1 MSELTTTD
9 SRRELASTDSGRDLA
24 PRLHALERAV
34 EATRGMMPDEVVDRA
49 FDVRVNAGDRLARG
63 DAAVVVA
70 LAGGTGSGKS
80 SLFNALA
87 GDEVAD
93 VGVRRPTTTDPVALV
108 IGDIEGAD
116 SLLDWLE
123 VRKRFT
129 PEDALGINSGLILL
143 DLPDHDSIR
152 ADHKA
157 TVDKLV
163 KRVDVLLW
171 VLDPQKYAQGLLH
184 KGYLKDLRQHAEV
197 QMVALNKID
206 ELNASERDACVTDLR
221 RILSSEGLSKVPI
234 HAISALDGSGLDKLR
249 DALSAVA
256 ERRTAALQRIDGD
269 LRKAADDL
277 AAHLGLPPEK
287 PLDPDP
293 LVQVVA
299 AAARVDDRADAEGQR
314 YVDVARHRTRPPLLR
329 ALASIFRRRD
339 RRSTFSFEDFDP
351 EARDPSPVSVQHA
364 LHELAVRYGRGL
376 TRPWRSRLR
385 EVALHASE
393 PLQRLTSEA
402 LGRVTASPPRRHWW
416 RPVSLVWGIF
426 ELLALVGLVWL
437 AVIAASNYLDLPAF
451 DPPASVG
458 GVSLPIVLAV
468 GGIIG
473 WVIFRFVREQLVKAG
488 ARRYAQWVRRSYHTE
503 IAEAVKEAIAPLAV
517 EIATYQRLV
526 EDLRTVVG

>member
-1 MSELTTTD
+1 MD
-9 SRRELASTDSGRDLA
+9 RARDIA

-34 EATRGMMPDEVVDRA
+34 DASRAMVPDDIVEQAAATRD
-49 FDVRVNAGDRLARG
+49 NAGERLARG

-87 GDEVAD
+87 GEDIAT

-108 IGDIEGAD
+108 VGDIEGAD

-123 VRKRFT
+123 VRKRHT
-129 PEDALGINSGLILL
+129 PEAADLHEGLIVL

-152 ADHKA
+152 ADHRA
-157 TVDKLV
+157 TVDRLV
-163 KRVDVLLW
+163 ARVDVLLW

-184 KGYLKDLRQHAEV
+184 RGYLRDLREHADV
-197 QMVALNKID
+197 QLVALNKID
-206 ELNASERDACVTDLR
+206 ELDDAQREACVTDLR
-221 RILSSEGLSKVPI
+221 RIMKGEGLGKVPI
-234 HAISALDGSGLDKLR
+234 HPISARDGTGLDPLR
-249 DALSAVA
+249 EALSEVAV
-256 ERRTAALQRIDGD
+256 RRTAALQRIDAD

-293 LVQVVA
+293 LVRVVA
-299 AAARVDDRADAEGQR
+299 DAARVDDRADAEARR
-314 YVDVARHRTRPPLLR
+314 YTAIARRRTRPPLLR
-329 ALASIFRRRD
+329 ALTSMFGWRRERP
-339 RRSTFSFEDFDP
+339 SFAPDDFDP

-364 LHELAVRYGRGL
+364 LHELAVSYGRGL

-385 EVALHASE
+385 DVALHASD
-393 PLQRLTSEA
+393 PLQQLTSQA
-402 LGRVTASPPRRHWW
+402 LGRVTASPPRRRWW
-416 RPVSLVWGIF
+416 RPVSLVWGVF
-426 ELLALVGLVWL
+426 ELVALIGLVWL
-437 AVIAASNYLDLPAF
+437 GVLAASNYLDLPSG
-451 DPPASVG
+451 DPPTVAGMPLPIALMVG
-458 GVSLPIVLAV
+458 GVV
-468 GGIIG
+468 GWIIC
-473 WVIFRFVREQLVKAG
+473 RFVRERVIAVG
-488 ARRYAQWVRRSYHTE
+488 AARHAAAIRRSYHAE

>member
-1 MSELTTTD
+1 MSEL
-9 SRRELASTDSGRDLA
+9 SSGSGRDLA

-34 EATRGMMPDEVVDRA
+34 ESSRGMMPDEVIKRA
-49 FDVRVNAGDRLARG
+49 AGVRTNAGDRLARG

-80 SLFNALA
+80 SLFNAIA
-87 GDEVAD
+87 GADVAD

-108 IGDIEGAD
+108 IGDVEGSD

-129 PEDALGINSGLILL
+129 PEGEVGVNSGLILL

-163 KRVDVLLW
+163 QRVDVLLW

-184 KGYLKDLRQHAEV
+184 RGYLKDLRQHADV
-197 QMVALNKID
+197 QVVALNKVD
-206 ELNASERDACVTDLR
+206 ELNSAERDACMADLR
-221 RILSSEGLSKVPI
+221 RILASEGLSKVPI
-234 HAISALDGSGLDKLR
+234 LGISATEGTGLSTLR
-249 DALSAVA
+249 EALSALA
-256 ERRTAALQRIDGD
+256 DRRTAALQRIDGD

-293 LVQVVA
+293 LVEVVA
-299 AAARVDDRADAEGQR
+299 AAARVDDRADAEGER
-314 YVDVARHRTRPPLLR
+314 YRNVARRHTRPPVLR
-329 ALASIFRRRD
+329 SVSSVFRRRD
-339 RRSTFSFEDFDP
+339 AARSFAIEDFDP
-351 EARDPSPVSVQHA
+351 EARDPSPVAVQHA

-393 PLQRLTSEA
+393 PLQRLTSDA
-402 LGRVTASPPRRHWW
+402 LARVTATPPRRRWW
-416 RPVSLVWGIF
+416 RPLSLLWGVF
-426 ELLALVGLVWL
+426 EMIALVGAIWL
-437 AVIAASNYLDLPAF
+437 AVIAASNYLGLPSME
-451 DPPASVG
+451 PPASIG
-458 GVSLPIVLAV
+458 GLSLPIVLAV
-468 GGIIG
+468 GGVVG
-473 WVIFRFVREQLVKAG
+473 WFIVRVVRERLITRG
-488 ARRYAQWVRRSYHTE
+488 TRRYTQWVRRSYHSE

-526 EDLRTVVG
+526 QDLRAVVG

>member
-1 MSELTTTD
+1 MSEL
-9 SRRELASTDSGRDLA
+9 SSGGGRDLA

-34 EATRGMMPDEVVDRA
+34 ESSRGMMPEDVIDRA
-49 FDVRVNAGDRLARG
+49 SAVRANAGDRLARG

-80 SLFNALA
+80 SLFNTIA
-87 GDEVAD
+87 GTDVAD

-108 IGDIEGAD
+108 IGETEGSD

-123 VRKRFT
+123 VRKRYT
-129 PEDALGINSGLILL
+129 PEKDVGINGGLILL

-163 KRVDVLLW
+163 QRVDVLLW

-184 KGYLKDLRQHAEV
+184 RGYLKDLRQHAEV
-197 QMVALNKID
+197 QVVALNKVD
-206 ELNASERDACVTDLR
+206 ELSAPERDACLTDLR
-221 RILSSEGLSKVPI
+221 RILASEGLSKVPI
-234 HAISALDGSGLDKLR
+234 FAISATEGTGLDELRTKLSELA
-249 DALSAVA
+249 D
-256 ERRTAALQRIDGD
+256 RRTAALQRIDGD

-277 AAHLGLPPEK
+277 AAHLGLPPEQ

-293 LVQVVA
+293 LVEVVA
-299 AAARVDDRADAEGQR
+299 AAARVDDRANAEGKR
-314 YVDVARHRTRPPLLR
+314 YSTMARRRTRPPLLR
-329 ALASIFRRRD
+329 MLSSLFQRRD
-339 RRSTFSFEDFDP
+339 RSHRFVPEDFDP

-393 PLQRLTSEA
+393 PLQRLTTDA
-402 LGRVTASPPRRHWW
+402 LARVTATPPRRGWW
-416 RPVSLVWGIF
+416 RPVSLVWGVF
-426 ELLALVGLVWL
+426 EVLTLIGLLWL
-437 AVIAASNYLDLPAF
+437 LVIAASNYLALPAP
-451 DPPASVG
+451 DPPEGPG
-458 GVSLPIVLAV
+458 GLSLPIVLAAGGAV
-468 GGIIG
+468 GWI
-473 WVIFRFVREQLVKAG
+473 IFRFVREQLVSRG
-488 ARRYAQWVRRSYHTE
+488 AHRYAQWVRRSYHTE

-526 EDLRTVVG
+526 QDLRAVVG